1 MPQDLMFGATWSLPQ
16 LLIVLLLVVL
26 LFGKGKVS
34 DLMGDV
40 AKGIKA
46 SRRACPT
53 TISSQRRRNQRRP
66 RARRNPSTTNP
77 STEAKTLRE
86 QRRRLKPFR
95 SLLAEFFEG
104 DSLICSISR
113 GLSSF

>member
-1 MPQDLMFGATWSLPQ
+1 MEMPQDLMFGATWSLPQ

-46 SRRACPT
+46 FKKGMSDDD
-53 TISSQRRRNQRRP
+53 SQPASPQ
-66 RARRNPSTTNP
+66 ATQASTP
-77 STEAKTLRE
+77 PKPIDHEPAKTEAKEHTGTE
-86 QRRRLKPFR
+86 TK
-95 SLLAEFFEG
+95 A
-104 DSLICSISR
+104 
-113 GLSSF
+113 